1 MLTLRRLT
9 KTYDERPN
17 YDLRRL
23 LTGVDRLI
31 DHLLDFSETEAAFT
45 LGAIQCLPLAVSERD
60 SISKAIKEACSKI
73 KVRIVC
79 NALAIIH
86 SLYYNSFLFNSTA
99 YVWQKQ
105 ILETL
110 KTFFCKIPFSPLYG
124 QNVVLYNK

>member
-73 KVRIVC
+73 KVRIDVHVC
-79 NALAIIH
+79 SALAIIH
-86 SLYYNSFLFNSTA
+86 SLYYNSFLFNSTVF
-99 YVWQKQ
+99 VWQKQ
-105 ILETL
+105 ILEFHFQRFMDKMYKCYIKKL
-110 KTFFCKIPFSPLYG
+110 
-124 QNVVLYNK
+124 